1 VHSNDADLE
10 GMIKILHSP
19 KTQLYLFYAS
29 KTDDGD
35 QTFNNSTTIT
45 LKDLE

>member
-1 VHSNDADLE
+1 MAKISRRDDKDLAQS
-10 GMIKILHSP
+10 KD
-19 KTQLYLFYAS
+19 TTLFYDS

-35 QTFNNSTTIT
+35 QSFDNSTTIT